1 MLVPLR
7 IINLNLD
14 LEEARIFKRVNREQ
28 HNSCERNQI
37 LTEILNLLEEGK
49 LLCCSRKYG
58 WKGLQVKPDI
68 RLVVPSTIPF
78 EGQATNSL
86 IQAGDTKWRVK
97 AKTDS
102 CRFSTAFASSPFRK
116 KLKEDGTS
124 TEDPATRGYAGES
137 WRNVRGGSC
146 LWSCVRLG
154 VKGKLFLCMQLA
166 RVRAMNCQSKLLNG
180 GFLVTLTV
188 QIDWNFLFLSGKNLE
203 VRSVKVCRKNRFCQI
218 NLFTNTVLQCTQLT
232 TSVVYS
238 YETTIY
244 YYYNHQHHHY
254 HLLLLIL
261 FPFMLICSCYCRYY
275 LHCLSAQIATDNFT
289 ASGQHVTDFTKSNES
304 GDDLDA
310 ILKVLVVLAG
320 TGSSKQDGNISKMAT
335 DPTQVWYR
343 SCRSSWSLE
352 PAGQGKLKCQLACP
366 FTGDRKNPDSSGTR
380 GITAALVCRVL
391 SVLCC
396 LYINFACL
404 LVSAAY
410 SPHPSRGA
418 ATQYR

>member
-1 MLVPLR
+1 MATVHWSKRKLVAWGEKTELIMSLFIEQLIRVDRKLGVSYAWKVFRTAKQLPRTLVTFRKYIGLGSIEEHLPVLVPLR

-188 QIDWNFLFLSGKNLE
+188 QIDWSFLFLSGKNLE

-218 NLFTNTVLQCTQLT
+218 TV
-232 TSVVYS
+232 
-238 YETTIY
+238 
-244 YYYNHQHHHY
+244 H
-254 HLLLLIL
+254 
-261 FPFMLICSCYCRYY
+261 
-275 LHCLSAQIATDNFT
+275 
-289 ASGQHVTDFTKSNES
+289 
-304 GDDLDA
+304 
-310 ILKVLVVLAG
+310 
-320 TGSSKQDGNISKMAT
+320 
-335 DPTQVWYR
+335 
-343 SCRSSWSLE
+343 
-352 PAGQGKLKCQLACP
+352 
-366 FTGDRKNPDSSGTR
+366 
-380 GITAALVCRVL
+380 
-391 SVLCC
+391 
-396 LYINFACL
+396 
-404 LVSAAY
+404 
-410 SPHPSRGA
+410 
-418 ATQYR
+418 